1 MMAYEVTEECI
12 CCGDCVPECPVEA
25 ILEGIDIYLIDI
37 NLCNDC
43 GICIEVCPVDAI
55 KVIE

>member
-1 MMAYEVTEECI
+1 MAYEVTEECI

-43 GICIEVCPVDAI
+43 GVCVEVCPVDAI
-55 KVIE
+55 KIIE